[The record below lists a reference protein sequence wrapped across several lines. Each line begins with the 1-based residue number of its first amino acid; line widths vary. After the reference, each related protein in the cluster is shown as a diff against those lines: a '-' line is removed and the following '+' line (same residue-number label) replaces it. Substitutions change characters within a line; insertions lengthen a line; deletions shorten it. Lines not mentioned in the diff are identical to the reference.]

1 MIRKNI
7 SMEDEY
13 LQKLRPFLDNNSGNL
28 SAAIRDAIE
37 LAEAAL
43 QEYDTIEEAIKHL
56 REESGYPALRNSL
69 IESGECILM
78 SQLSVRWLIEKT
90 DGILVEE
97 GIVSELFNPYRIK
110 SLSELVEFLNTR
122 SRNMGWELKAS
133 TYHVE
138 DDKTEVIILEDGD
151 PSFRAFISEKICI
164 FLALYLNLD
173 VSFVHRKSNSVR
185 IYLREYSS
193 IGLELPPGVI
203 KHFGAFDAVFKEIRS
218 RPDFWISLIGRY
230 KQQRYQRVNLQK
242 DVFEAFLLG
251 EVPDVASFY
260 EESAGKP
267 IREIPLCE
275 MIVVTK
281 RLASV
286 TQLVSDV
293 ERVFDEGKMQIKIRH
308 QFSSEKAS
316 FKLVEMFSRLFRDA
330 GYEFEVRT
338 VSNLMI
344 FEFKEKC

>member
-1 MIRKNI
+1 
-7 SMEDEY
+7 MEDEY

-56 REESGYPALRNSL
+56 REESGYPALRNNL

-110 SLSELVEFLNTR
+110 SLPDLVEYLNTR
-122 SRNMGWELKAS
+122 SRNMGWELEAS
-133 TYHVE
+133 TYHLD
-138 DDKTEVIILEDGD
+138 DDKTEVIILEGGD
-151 PSFRAFISEKICI
+151 PSFRAFISEKISI
-164 FLALYLNLD
+164 FLGLFLNLD

-185 IYLREYSS
+185 IYLKEYSS
-193 IGLELPPGVI
+193 LGLELPPGVI
-203 KHFGAFDAVFKEIRS
+203 KHFGSFDAVFKEIKS

-230 KQQRYQRVNLQK
+230 RQQRYQRVNLNK
-242 DVFEAFLLG
+242 DVFEAFLVG
-251 EVPDVASFY
+251 EIPDVTSFF

-267 IREIPLCE
+267 IGEIPLCE

-281 RLASV
+281 TLASA

-293 ERVFDEGKMQIKIRH
+293 DRVFEGGKMQVKIRH

-316 FKLVEMFSRLFRDA
+316 FKLVEMFSKLFRNA
-330 GYEFEVRT
+330 GYEFEVKT

-344 FEFKEKC
+344 FEFNDKC

>member
-56 REESGYPALRNSL
+56 REESGYPALRNNL

-78 SQLSVRWLIEKT
+78 SQLTVRWLIEKT

-97 GIVSELFNPYRIK
+97 GVVSELFNPYRIK
-110 SLSELVEFLNTR
+110 SLPDLVEYLNTR
-122 SRNMGWELKAS
+122 SRNMGWELVAS
-133 TYHVE
+133 TYHLD
-138 DDKTEVIILEDGD
+138 DDKTEVIILENGD
-151 PSFRAFISEKICI
+151 PSFRAFISEKISI
-164 FLALYLNLD
+164 FLGFYMDFD
-173 VSFVHRKSNSVR
+173 VSFVHRKSNLIR
-185 IYLREYSS
+185 IYLKEYRSV
-193 IGLELPPGVI
+193 GLELPPGI
-203 KHFGAFDAVFKEIRS
+203 LKNFGAFDTVFKEIKS

-230 KQQRYQRVNLQK
+230 RQQRYQRVNLNK
-242 DVFEAFLLG
+242 DVFEAFLVG
-251 EVPDVASFY
+251 EIPDVTSFF

-275 MIVVTK
+275 MIVATK
-281 RLASV
+281 KLASV

-293 ERVFDEGKMQIKIRH
+293 ERVFEEGKMQVKIRH

-316 FKLVEMFSRLFRDA
+316 FKLVEMFSRLFRTA
-330 GYEFEVRT
+330 GYDFEVRA
-338 VSNLMI
+338 VSNLVI
-344 FEFKEKC
+344 FEFREKC